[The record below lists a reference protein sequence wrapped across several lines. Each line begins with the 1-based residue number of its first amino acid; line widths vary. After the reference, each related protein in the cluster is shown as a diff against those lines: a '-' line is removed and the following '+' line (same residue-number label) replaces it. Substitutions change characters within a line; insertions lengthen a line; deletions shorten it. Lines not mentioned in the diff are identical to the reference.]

1 MQPAV
6 NLSASAS
13 AGESGP
19 RRNQILLLL
28 IAILSLA
35 GVMVSAISVERH
47 FATSASGFCDFNQK
61 FNCDTVNRSE
71 YSTIVGIPVAAI
83 GVAGYALLFV
93 FSVFWKT
100 RVETPARLFAASV
113 AGLVF
118 ALYLTYI
125 EAYKLE
131 TWCILCLSSLA
142 LIFAISLLAG
152 VVKLR
157 A

>member
-1 MQPAV
+1 VKPTVFRSDARSAPA
-6 NLSASAS
+6 
-13 AGESGP
+13 
-19 RRNQILLLL
+19 RNRILFLL

-35 GVMVSAISVERH
+35 GVIVSAISVERH
-47 FATSASGFCDFNQK
+47 FATSSSGFCDFNQK

-83 GVAGYALLFV
+83 GIAGYALLFM
-93 FSVFWKT
+93 FSVFLKT
-100 RVETPARLFAASV
+100 RIETPIRLFAASV

-142 LIFAISLLAG
+142 LIFAITLLAG